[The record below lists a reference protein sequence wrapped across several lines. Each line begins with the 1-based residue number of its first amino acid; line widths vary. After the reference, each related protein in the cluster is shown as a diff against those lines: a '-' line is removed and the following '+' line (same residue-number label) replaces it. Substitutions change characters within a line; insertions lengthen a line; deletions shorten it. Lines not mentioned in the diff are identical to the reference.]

1 MIRPLLVVGP
11 PGSRKSEFA
20 GLVARRVGCRLEE
33 ADATALE
40 VLLAKGVS
48 ESTVV
53 DVASEVWLDRLT
65 RVRALDR
72 SVVVSVE
79 SKLEPDGASTTGG
92 VDLWR
97 YVTVPFRES
106 HENVS
111 CSPEARETAVDQVIE
126 VWRRDPIAVAA
137 GERSYVI
144 DVGQGIFEAR
154 CESLLARDVAT
165 LFVTDSNV
173 ERLYGERV
181 RHVLARANSRSV
193 VAVFTAGEEQKNL
206 ATLQRI
212 LEQAQRGGI
221 DRTCRVL
228 AFGGG
233 VVTDVGG
240 FVAATWMRGLQWIS
254 APTTLLGM
262 VDASVGGKTAVDLGD
277 GKNAVGAFWQPSG
290 VICDVQWLRSEGD
303 RNYSSALAEVVK
315 TAIVGDSELFRLLEV
330 NSESAIARD
339 VEFMADVVRRCIRVK
354 ARVVGLDEREVG
366 LRAVLNLGH
375 TIGHALEVVGG
386 LGKRTHGEA
395 VSLGLVAAC
404 RLGVRLGITPESL
417 EERVVLLLRRLGL
430 PSELG
435 AEELR
440 EASGIVGF
448 DKKRVGSSVK
458 FVFAKALGDVIIGP
472 VALEELRRLMP
483 ELADRA

>member
-1 MIRPLLVVGP
+1 MMRPLLVVGP
-11 PGSRKSEFA
+11 PGSRRSEFA
-20 GLVARRVGCRLEE
+20 GLVARRVSCRVKE
-33 ADATALE
+33 ADTTALE
-40 VLLAKGVS
+40 VLLAKGVN

-53 DVASEVWLDRLT
+53 DVASEAWLDRLT

-79 SKLEPDGASTTGG
+79 SKLGSDGVSTTGG

-106 HENVS
+106 HQIVS
-111 CSPEARETAVDQVIE
+111 YSSEGREAAVDRVVE

-154 CESLLARDVAT
+154 CESLLARDVPT
-165 LFVTDSNV
+165 LLVTDSNV
-173 ERLYGERV
+173 EKLYGERV
-181 RHVLARANSRSV
+181 RHVLVRAGSRPV
-193 VAVFTAGEEQKNL
+193 VAVFAAGEEQKHL
-206 ATLQRI
+206 GTLQRI
-212 LEQAQRGGI
+212 LEEAQRGGI
-221 DRTCRVL
+221 DRSCRVL

-290 VICDVQWLRSEGD
+290 VICDVQWLRSESD

-315 TAIVGDSELFRLLEV
+315 TAIIGDPELFTLLEE
-330 NSESAIARD
+330 NSDSVISRD
-339 VEFMADVVRRCIRVK
+339 AVFMVDVVRRCIRVK
-354 ARVVGLDEREVG
+354 ARIVGLDERELG

-375 TIGHALEVVGG
+375 TIGHALEAVGG
-386 LGKRTHGEA
+386 LGRRTHGEA

-404 RLGVRLGITPESL
+404 RLGVRLGMTPASMG
-417 EERVVLLLRRLGL
+417 ERVVLLLRKLGL

-440 EASGIVGF
+440 EASGIVGL
-448 DKKRVGSSVK
+448 DKKRMGSSVK
-458 FVFAKALGDVIIGP
+458 FVFVRELGDVVVRP
-472 VALEELRRLMP
+472 VALEELRSLMP
-483 ELADRA
+483 ELAEQA